1 MPRAHQL
8 LHFPAEN
15 SVYSCPFNIVQSHT
29 RMIESIVLLS
39 SLALGATAYYSC
51 PGGMSGMLGMGGGAG
66 YYGRPC
72 GQESIFH
79 HYRCCDYNQYE
90 CCIELETWF
99 IIFLIIFGIGLLIC
113 CCLCIGGA
121 IFGFQR
127 ANN

>member
-1 MPRAHQL
+1 MLETAVIFSSL
-8 LHFPAEN
+8 VFG
-15 SVYSCPFNIVQSHT
+15 VYS
-29 RMIESIVLLS
+29 
-39 SLALGATAYYSC
+39 YYSC
-51 PGGMSGMLGMGGGAG
+51 PMGLGGGMMGINSGYGGYG
-66 YYGRPC
+66 GRPC

-90 CCIELETWF
+90 CCVELETWF
-99 IIFLIIFGIGLLIC
+99 IIFLIIVAICLLVC